1 MNIIIHTLLSN
12 VIGSL
17 VNYAD
22 STDKW
27 NMQSNPLLAV

>member
-17 VNYAD
+17 MKYAD
-22 STDKW
+22 RTNNW
-27 NMQSNPLLAV
+27 NMHSNPLGAF